1 MMNNELENIRSR
13 FENYLPEFILKAP
26 YLNEIFNSEI
36 FESYYLNKYA
46 KELLNELS
54 ISTVT
59 ERSINKWEKFA
70 GLNNENLK
78 LKERIDTIIKKFS
91 FQIHANYFNF
101 LSMLIS
107 FDQRTE
113 LEEFIN
119 GYRILIKTYTP
130 MSYANL
136 LNFMDIIH
144 NYKPAHIGFNLEIYR
159 DIYKNTNK
167 ALILQNTK
175 YTNINIK
182 PYSDKAKTS
191 MHTGLIVNKIRKIN
205 THISIKP
212 YSDKAKTSTYTGL
225 IVNKTREINT
235 HIKVVSD
242 KIQKPLFMG
251 SLVNKIKNKE
261 VNIKFNTK
269 NQGNY
274 FNSLILNSI
283 KIREVNFNR
292 ESKFKSFSS
301 DGIIINRVKIRRC
314 TIE

>member
-26 YLNEIFNSEI
+26 YLKEIFNSEI
-36 FESYYLNKYA
+36 IESYYLNNYA

-59 ERSINKWEKFA
+59 EKSINKWEKFA
-70 GLNNENLK
+70 GLNNENLE

-101 LSMLIS
+101 LSMLRS

-119 GYRILIKTYTP
+119 EYRILIKTYTP

-167 ALILQNTK
+167 ALIFQNTK

-182 PYSDKAKTS
+182 PYSHKAKTS
-191 MHTGLIVNKIRKIN
+191 THTGLIVNKIR
-205 THISIKP
+205 
-212 YSDKAKTSTYTGL
+212 
-225 IVNKTREINT
+225 EINT
-235 HIKVVSD
+235 YIKVVPG
-242 KIQKPLFMG
+242 KIQKPFFIG
-251 SLVNKIKNKE
+251 ALVNRIKNKK
-261 VNIKFNTK
+261 VNIKFNTR

-274 FNSLILNSI
+274 FNSLVLNRV
-283 KIREVNFNR
+283 KTREVNLKNNSEFRKFNTN
-292 ESKFKSFSS
+292 
-301 DGIIINRVKIRRC
+301 GIIINKVKIRRC
-314 TIE
+314 SIE